1 MKKHNFILINQIPR
15 LKSST
20 PAESYSAPL
29 DSFPMAN
36 VSSQP
41 PVESGGATH
50 NYLSLNLKNAIVK
63 EINNYSECTQ
73 VLALQEMLS
82 RLQKESVND

>member
-29 DSFPMAN
+29 DSFPRA
-36 VSSQP
+36 SFAGSP
-41 PVESGGATH
+41 PGESGGATSIH
-50 NYLSLNLKNAIVK
+50 PSLYLNKLIVK
-63 EINNYSECTQ
+63 EIENYSECTQ
-73 VLALQEMLS
+73 VAALHEMIS

>member
-1 MKKHNFILINQIPR
+1 MPR

-29 DSFPMAN
+29 DSFPRA
-36 VSSQP
+36 SFAGSP
-41 PVESGGATH
+41 PGESGGAT
-50 NYLSLNLKNAIVK
+50 NPSPSLNLKNAIVK

-82 RLQKESVND
+82 RLQKESAHD